1 MRMPRRTFVLAAS
14 AMAAPAAAQ
23 TGGAPNDPALQAALQ
38 RFTLLPGEK
47 SLLVEAE
54 SPGGPWRLAFQPDLP
69 LFVGSAFKTFVLA
82 AWLQEVEAGR
92 RRLEEQVTIDDGI
105 RSLVSPVLEHL
116 TGTTQARA
124 VLEAMIAHSDNTAT
138 DAAMR
143 ILGAG
148 RVREVVQAAGLRAT
162 RIPASTRRMFS
173 VLAGAP
179 PGTDLGWDGIRQAME
194 HPVGPLRPPVNEY
207 ESSVSTA
214 SDLVAWYRRALAG
227 EFFRK
232 PETLAEF
239 RHIQSMADAIP
250 LVVPPGIAAYA
261 KGGSIFW
268 QDSNAVAVA
277 GQIVVH
283 GRPASFCF
291 SFNWRGEES
300 GVPQR
305 LEAFRAATAGVLAR
319 TADILS

>member
-1 MRMPRRTFVLAAS
+1 MRRRTFVLAAS
-14 AMAAPAAAQ
+14 ALAAPAAAQ
-23 TGGAPNDPALQAALQ
+23 SGDAPNDPALQASLQ

-47 SLLVEAE
+47 SLLVEAAA
-54 SPGGPWRLAFQPDLP
+54 SGGSWRLAFQPDLP

-92 RRLEEQVTIDDGI
+92 RRLEEQVTIDDRI

-138 DAAMR
+138 DAAMQ

-148 RVREVVQAAGLRAT
+148 RVRQLVQAAGLRAT
-162 RIPASTRRMFS
+162 RIPDSTRRMFS

-179 PGTDLGWDGIRQAME
+179 PGTDLGWDGIRRAVE

-207 ESSVSTA
+207 ETSVSTA
-214 SDLVAWYRRALAG
+214 ADLVGWYRRALAG

-232 PETLAEF
+232 PEMLAEF
-239 RHIQSMADAIP
+239 RHVHSMADAIP
-250 LVVPPGIAAYA
+250 LVVPPGTAACA

-268 QDSNAVAVA
+268 QGSNAVAVA
-277 GQIVVH
+277 GQMVVH
-283 GRPASFCF
+283 GRPVSFCF
-291 SFNWRGEES
+291 SFNWKGEEN

-305 LEAFRAATAGVLAR
+305 MEAFRAATAGVLGR
-319 TADILS
+319 TAEILA